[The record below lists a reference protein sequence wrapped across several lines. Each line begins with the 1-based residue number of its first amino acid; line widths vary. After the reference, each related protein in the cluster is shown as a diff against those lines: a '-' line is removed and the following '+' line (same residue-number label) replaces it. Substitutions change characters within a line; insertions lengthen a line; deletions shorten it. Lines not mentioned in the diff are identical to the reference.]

1 MNQKKLSYSLKNMYR
16 NLQLK
21 SYHKLIVL
29 KRKIIKN
36 KKQSKNNKNMK
47 KLLRVYKQKYNN

>member
-1 MNQKKLSYSLKNMYR
+1 MNSKKLSYSLKNMYR